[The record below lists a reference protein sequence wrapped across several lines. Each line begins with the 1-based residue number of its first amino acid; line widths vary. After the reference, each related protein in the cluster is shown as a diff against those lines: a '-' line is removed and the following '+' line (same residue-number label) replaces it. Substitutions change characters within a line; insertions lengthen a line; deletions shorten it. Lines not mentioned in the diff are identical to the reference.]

1 MHGTRSDVDVTQVVE
16 ALRAA
21 VMPDK
26 LTLFGVIM
34 GYDDDTEQVVA
45 HVALVLDYGEWTPEA
60 IEACESASSA
70 AWLALSP
77 LEVVPNLL
85 FRTRAEHEQFRKSE
99 PGWILVSNVDC

>member
-1 MHGTRSDVDVTQVVE
+1 MQSTRSDVDVSQVVK

-26 LTLFGVIM
+26 LTLRGVIM

-45 HVALVLDYGEWTPEA
+45 HVALVLDDDHWSPEA
-60 IEACESASSA
+60 TEAYEAASSA

-77 LEVVPNLL
+77 LEVVPILL
-85 FRTRAEHEQFRKSE
+85 SRTRAEHAEFLKSE
-99 PGWILVSNVDC
+99 PGWIPVSNVDC